1 MVGGIRYQWISANV
15 PFFLFLALLAVIYIA
30 NGHWADKTLRDINST
45 SKELK
50 ELQYEYKTLKSE
62 MMFRSRETEMI
73 KAAEP
78 LGLKISNEPPAHIT
92 LQSTKNN

>member
-1 MVGGIRYQWISANV
+1 M
-15 PFFLFLALLAVIYIA
+15 
-30 NGHWADKTLRDINST
+30 ADRTIRDINAT

-73 KAAEP
+73 KAAAP
-78 LGLKISNEPPAHIT
+78 LGLKISKEPPLKIILESESVKT
-92 LQSTKNN
+92 NK